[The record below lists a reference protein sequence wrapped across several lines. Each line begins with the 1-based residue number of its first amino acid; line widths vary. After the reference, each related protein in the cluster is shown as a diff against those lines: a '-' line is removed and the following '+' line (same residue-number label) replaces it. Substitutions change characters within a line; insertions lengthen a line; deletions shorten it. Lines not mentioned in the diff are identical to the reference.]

1 MRDGCL
7 AVEKIGRVVEVDS
20 IVWSDIRHLK
30 VVKHFSVKVRGQLEA
45 CEDLIMLF
53 LSGVQAAE
61 VHIAGCGGGSTWG
74 HDDAARLFYCAI

>member
-7 AVEKIGRVVEVDS
+7 AVEEIGRVVEVDS

-45 CEDLIMLF
+45 C
-53 LSGVQAAE
+53 
-61 VHIAGCGGGSTWG
+61 
-74 HDDAARLFYCAI
+74 